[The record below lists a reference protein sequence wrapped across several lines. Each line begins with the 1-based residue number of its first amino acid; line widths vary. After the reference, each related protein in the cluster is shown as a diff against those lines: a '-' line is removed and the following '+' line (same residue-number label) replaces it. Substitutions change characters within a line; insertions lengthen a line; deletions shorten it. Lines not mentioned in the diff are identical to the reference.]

1 MVNQHQPPAMS
12 QKIFNLN
19 LSTETISVYLMLCGL
34 TDTGSPLSVENM
46 IEIWNGTE
54 TSLREGLGALE
65 ELKIVKKIISDQ
77 DRRDIYILT
86 RTEDWAD
93 G

>member
-1 MVNQHQPPAMS
+1 MDQHLPPAMS

-34 TDTGSPLSVENM
+34 TDTGSPLSIDNM
-46 IEIWNGTE
+46 LEIWNGSE
-54 TSLREGLGALE
+54 TSLREGLSALE
-65 ELKIVKKIISDQ
+65 KLNIVKKIISDQ

-86 RTEDWAD
+86 RTAAWAD